1 MEKLIQIANNLIL
14 NTDSQTSVV
23 SSEEFC
29 LPPTYRGD
37 EVPHGLFVD
46 GWPTYWSLDQI
57 RKGYRNSN
65 VSLAARFGTRL
76 DGKLSLLGYLSSPII
91 FIFGTNSGIICIYP
105 NVR

>member
-1 MEKLIQIANNLIL
+1 MEQLIKLGSDIFINKDYQNSIF
-14 NTDSQTSVV
+14 

-57 RKGYRNSN
+57 RRSYRNSN
-65 VSLAARFGTRL
+65 ASLAARFGTRL
-76 DGKLSLLGYLSSPII
+76 DGKPDLLL
-91 FIFGTNSGIICIYP
+91 CLL
-105 NVR
+105 